1 MKRQKVA
8 HVKRRK
14 IKNDNALPLLISLRN
29 TKVHKSFIVP
39 KDINSKSTGKSYEY
53 ICNWNQETYEE
64 NLERERERVGG
75 GGVCSKTQWLHG
87 LGEAERVAWRERGVW
102 KNVGAWPR

>member
-53 ICNWNQETYEE
+53 ICN
-64 NLERERERVGG
+64 
-75 GGVCSKTQWLHG
+75 
-87 LGEAERVAWRERGVW
+87 
-102 KNVGAWPR
+102 